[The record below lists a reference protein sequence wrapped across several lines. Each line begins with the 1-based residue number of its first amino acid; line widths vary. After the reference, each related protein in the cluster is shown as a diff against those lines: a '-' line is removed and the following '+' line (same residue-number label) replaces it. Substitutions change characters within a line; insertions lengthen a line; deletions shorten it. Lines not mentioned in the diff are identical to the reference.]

1 MKKLLIIGVLSGS
14 TIVYLVTTSKTT
26 LPVQDPKPSIVSNV
40 VEAQSSPKNFEKFET
55 PLMPK
60 QTIAVEPSV
69 NSNEQTN
76 NIEPAAPKIEPT
88 ESELAREALK
98 TVGIDPVAEKV
109 WCDVINNPETPAK
122 DRKNL
127 IEDLD
132 TTGFKSHKY
141 PTADDIPLIQNR
153 LVIIEKYAP
162 TAMDTVNAKAFQEA
176 KKDLTK
182 MLGKASAPIQ

>member
-1 MKKLLIIGVLSGS
+1 MKKLVIIGVISGS

-26 LPVQDPKPSIVSNV
+26 LPVQDSKPSIVSNV
-40 VEAQSSPKNFEKFET
+40 VEIQSSPKFSENLEI
-55 PLMPK
+55 PSPPK
-60 QTIAVEPSV
+60 QTIAVEPLV
-69 NSNEQTN
+69 NSTVQTN
-76 NIEPAAPKIEPT
+76 NIETSAPNVEPT

-109 WCDVINNPETPAK
+109 WFDVINNPETPAK

-141 PTADDIPLIQNR
+141 PTTEDIPLIQSR
-153 LVIIEKYAP
+153 LMIIEKYAS

-176 KKDLTK
+176 KRDLTK